1 MTTSTQR
8 PAETPGSPDLDR
20 SEPAAPA
27 GSRPHLLRWTIALIV
42 TLGAGLLVATAVVA
56 LGVRSDAPAG
66 RTEMTKGR
74 RALVAGDLAEALD
87 RFRAAEDRFERAHD
101 ATTGGVGGLLA
112 QIPVLGRSI
121 DVATGITDAGTILAG
136 AAADLT
142 SAIADLPDGLG
153 SLAPSEGRI
162 PVETLAG
169 LTDDVRSAAV
179 DARAALGA
187 VRASPSSLIPATVAE
202 IRFEAEEEVAQAA
215 RALDVGAD
223 LMEGLPAFA
232 GADGERRYMLIAE
245 SPAEQRGTGGIWGA
259 YAILTTDDGELSVG
273 GFKPILTLPS
283 ARPGQIPPPNADY
296 RRNWDWAGGAGSWTD
311 MNMTADFPSAAKA
324 ALSTYEFGT
333 GEALDGVITADP
345 FAVAELF
352 AVAGPAEVPSLDV
365 TMNARSVVDFL
376 TNEAYVLLPTAG
388 EERKSLLGDVV
399 GIAFDRFLATRASG
413 VEKVR
418 AITDSVAEGHLKLY
432 VGDPQIERG
441 LRRAGLDGALSVP
454 PGDDL
459 LAVHVNSRS
468 ASKVDYYATRSIRYQ
483 ATLGGDAE
491 AFTTTEIEIR
501 NDAPTKGVPAYV
513 IGPGVGIK
521 GHEPGDNVSLVTVSC
536 PGPEPCELIEATRNG
551 REQPM
556 RIGEELGRPR
566 HQDFFTTPSGAT
578 STLEIV
584 THRDDVWSGN
594 SSGGVYRLTVLPQ
607 TTVKPTSY
615 EVVVRPPEGTEI
627 VWTNEPMEIEDGAAV
642 WRATPE
648 GRVELTVRFRAP
660 LPLRWW
666 RNVQR
671 SLG

>member
-20 SEPAAPA
+20 SDQDLPA
-27 GSRPHLLRWTIALIV
+27 GSRPHLLRWAIALIFTLLAV
-42 TLGAGLLVATAVVA
+42 TLLATAVVG
-56 LGVRSDAPAG
+56 LGVRSDAQAA

-74 RALVAGDLAEALD
+74 RALVAGDLDDALD
-87 RFRAAEDRFERAHD
+87 RFRAAEERFEQAND

-112 QIPVLGRSI
+112 QVPVLGRSI
-121 DVATGITDAGTILAG
+121 DVAAGITEAGTTLAG
-136 AAADLT
+136 TAADLT

-153 SLAPSEGRI
+153 SLAPSAGRI

-179 DARAALGA
+179 DARAALRA
-187 VRASPSSLIPATVAE
+187 VQTSPSSLIPATVAE
-202 IRFEAEEEVAQAA
+202 IRSEAEEEVALAA

-223 LMEGLPAFA
+223 LVEGLPAFA
-232 GADGERRYMLIAE
+232 GGDGERRYLLIAE

-283 ARPGQIPPPNADY
+283 ARPGQIPPPNPDY

-333 GEALDGVITADP
+333 GEQLDGVITADP

-399 GIAFDRFLATRASG
+399 GIAFDRFLTTKASG

-432 VGDPQIERG
+432 VRDPQIERG
-441 LRRAGLDGALSVP
+441 LRRAGLDGALSAP

-468 ASKVDYYATRSIRYQ
+468 ASKVDYYATRSIRYE
-483 ATLGGDAE
+483 ATLGGDGE

-501 NDAPTKGVPAYV
+501 NDAPTQGVPAYV
-513 IGPGVGIK
+513 IGPGIGIK

-551 REQPM
+551 RDRPM
-556 RIGEELGRPR
+556 RVGEELGRPR

-578 STLEIV
+578 STLEIA

-607 TTVKPTSY
+607 TTVTPTSY

-627 VWTNEPMEIEDGAAV
+627 VWTSEPMDIEDGAAV
-642 WRATPE
+642 WRGTPE

-671 SLG
+671 LVD

>member
-20 SEPAAPA
+20 SERAAPA
-27 GSRPHLLRWTIALIV
+27 GSRPHLLRWTIALLV
-42 TLGAGLLVATAVVA
+42 TLGAVLLVATAVVG
-56 LGVRSDAPAG
+56 LGVRSDAQAG
-66 RTEMTKGR
+66 RTEMAKGR
-74 RALVAGDLAEALD
+74 RALVGGDLDEALD
-87 RFRAAEDRFERAHD
+87 RFRAAEERFEQAHD

-112 QIPVLGRSI
+112 QVPVLGRSI
-121 DVATGITDAGTILAG
+121 DVAAGITEAGTTLAG

-142 SAIADLPDGLG
+142 SAIAELPDGLG
-153 SLAPSEGRI
+153 SLAPSGGRI

-179 DARAALGA
+179 DARAGLRA
-187 VRASPSSLIPATVAE
+187 VQASPSSLIPATVAE
-202 IRFEAEEEVAQAA
+202 IRFEAEEEVALAA

-232 GADGERRYMLIAE
+232 GADGERRYLVIAE

-283 ARPGQIPPPNADY
+283 ARPGQIPPPNPDY

-333 GEALDGVITADP
+333 GEELDGVITADP

-399 GIAFDRFLATRASG
+399 GIAFDRFLTTKASG
-413 VEKVR
+413 VDKVR

-432 VGDPQIERG
+432 VRDPQIERG
-441 LRRAGLDGALSVP
+441 LRRADLDGALSAP

-468 ASKVDYYATRSIRYQ
+468 ASKVDYYATRSIRYE
-483 ATLGGDAE
+483 ATLGGEGE

-513 IGPGVGIK
+513 IGPGIGIK

-551 REQPM
+551 RDQPM
-556 RIGEELGRPR
+556 RVGEELGRPR

-627 VWTNEPMEIEDGAAV
+627 VWTSEPMEIEDGAAV

-671 SLG
+671 VFD